1 MKKVF
6 PFFIIVLLLVVAVSV
21 VGALPGSGWKSGQQV
36 QNVGGSSAQV
46 VLTAYD
52 QGGTNYNCGTEN
64 VDPGASVT
72 YLTDVDCPVPAGFL
86 GSAVVSA
93 DQPIAAIVN
102 VNNKGTGLAAGQYQ
116 GTDGADVATTISFPL
131 VKNDHNGRTTTFYV
145 QNASNSTNDI
155 TATFNVNGV
164 TYTKSYTG
172 VAANAMVIVS
182 PTDTTPSMPSGFG
195 NVGSLTVVGTQP
207 LAGSSLEH
215 QTSAPVGQNLQASK
229 AFIAADGATD
239 VYCPLYRK
247 NHTVR
252 NQTTGAQVQ
261 NVGGAAIAVGDIVF
275 TVNASGGPVVY
286 NNTEAVDPGES
297 YTFFAGTLAGLP
309 DGTVGSATISS
320 TQPVV
325 AVVND
330 KGSQG
335 GNDRVTTYACFG
347 SGGTSVNV
355 PLAKEFAGG
364 NTTGIQVQN
373 IGGANTQVTL
383 EYKATNGKA
392 LTVKSKNAVAPGAS
406 ITSWGISNY
415 PNAEWDVLSGTP
427 GDMIGTVNGVVV
439 SGTADL
445 AVIANESSNGTYQTA
460 SDQDTKNYE
469 GFN

>member
-1 MKKVF
+1 MKKAL
-6 PFFIIVLLLVVAVSV
+6 PFIVIVLLLVVAVSV

-36 QNVGGSSAQV
+36 QNVGGANAQV

-52 QGGTNYNCGTEN
+52 QGGTSFNCGTES
-64 VDPGASVT
+64 VASGASVT

-116 GTDGADVATTISFPL
+116 GTDGADVATTIVFPL
-131 VKNDHNGRTTTFYV
+131 VKNNHNGRTTTFYV
-145 QNASNSTNDI
+145 QNASNSANDI
-155 TATFNVNGV
+155 TATFNVLGN
-164 TYTKSYTG
+164 TYTKTYTG

-182 PTDTTPSMPSGFG
+182 PTDTTPAMPSGSG
-195 NVGSLTVVGTQP
+195 TVGSLTVVGTQP

-215 QTSAPVGQNLQASK
+215 ETNVPVGENLQASK
-229 AFIAADGATD
+229 SFTAADGATE

-261 NVGGAAIAVGDIVF
+261 NVS
-275 TVNASGGPVVY
+275 NS
-286 NNTEAVDPGES
+286 AVDVEFTFNSNMGTFGPFNANIAPGAS
-297 YTFFAGTLAGLP
+297 YTFFAGTLPGIPNGAL
-309 DGTVGSATISS
+309 GSATIAS
-320 TQPVV
+320 TGPVV

-330 KGSQG
+330 KGVDNG
-335 GNDRVTTYACFG
+335 VTRVTTYACFG

-364 NTTGIQVQN
+364 NTTGVQVQN
-373 IGGANTQVTL
+373 IGGAGTQVTL
-383 EYKATNGKA
+383 EYKATNGNA
-392 LTVKSKNAVAPGAS
+392 LTVMSKGSVAPGTS

-415 PNAEWDVLSGTP
+415 PNAEWDVVSGNP
-427 GDMIGTVNGVVV
+427 AAMIGTVNGVVV
-439 SGTADL
+439 SGSSDL
-445 AVIANESSNGTYQTA
+445 AVIANESSTNAHGA
-460 SDQDTKNYE
+460 PSNQDTKNYE

>member
-1 MKKVF
+1 MKKTL
-6 PFFIIVLLLVVAVSV
+6 PIIVIVVLLAVAVSV

-52 QGGTNYNCGTEN
+52 QTGTSFNCGTES
-64 VDPGASVT
+64 VAAGASVT
-72 YLTDVDCPVPAGFL
+72 YLTDSDCPVPAGFL

-145 QNASNSTNDI
+145 QNASNSTNDM
-155 TATFNVNGV
+155 TATFNVGGSN
-164 TYTKSYTG
+164 YTKTYTG
-172 VAANAMVIVS
+172 VPANAMVIVS
-182 PTDTTPSMPSGFG
+182 PTDTTPSMPSGPG
-195 NVGSLTVVGTQP
+195 TVGSLTVVGTQP

-215 QTSAPVGQNLQASK
+215 ETSAPVGENLQASK
-229 AFIAADGATD
+229 AFTAADGSTD
-239 VYCPLYRK
+239 VFCPLFRK
-247 NHTVR
+247 NHTAK

-261 NVGGAAIAVGDIVF
+261 NVGGAAVDVDFTFNAAGGTYGPYTETIAPG
-275 TVNASGGPVVY
+275 ASH
-286 NNTEAVDPGES
+286 
-297 YTFFAGTLAGLP
+297 TFFAGSLAGIP
-309 DGTVGSATISS
+309 DGAVGSATIGS
-320 TQPVV
+320 TGPVV

-330 KGSQG
+330 KGVQD
-335 GNDRVTTYACFG
+335 GNTRVTTYACFG

-373 IGGANTQVTL
+373 IGGAATTVTL

-392 LTVKSKNAVAPGAS
+392 LTVESVNSVAPGTS

-415 PNAEWDVLSGTP
+415 PNAEWSVVSGVA
-427 GDMIGTVNGVVV
+427 GDMVGTVNGVVV
-439 SGTADL
+439 TGTSDL
-445 AVIANESSNGTYQTA
+445 AVIANESSNGTYSAA
-460 SDQDTKNYE
+460 SNQDTKNFE

>member
-1 MKKVF
+1 MKKIF
-6 PFFIIVLLLVVAVSV
+6 PIFVLAILLVVAVSV

-52 QGGTNYNCGTEN
+52 TGGTAYACGTEN
-64 VDPGASVT
+64 VAPGASVT

-102 VNNKGTGLAAGQYQ
+102 VNNRGTGSAAGQYQ
-116 GTDGADVATTISFPL
+116 GTDGADVATSISFPL

-145 QNASNSTNDI
+145 QNASNSNNDI
-155 TATFNVNGV
+155 SAVFSVGGV
-164 TYTKSYTG
+164 TYNLNKPG
-172 VAANAMVIVS
+172 VPANAMVIIS
-182 PTDTTPSMPSGFG
+182 PTDAGVPSGFG
-195 NVGSLTVVGTQP
+195 NVGSLNVTGTQP

-229 AFIAADGATD
+229 AFTAADGATD
-239 VYCPLYRK
+239 VFCPLYRK

-261 NVGGAAIAVGDIVF
+261 NVGGAAIPVGDIVF
-275 TVNASGGPVVY
+275 TINAPGGPFVY
-286 NNTEAVDPGES
+286 NNTAAVAPGDS

-320 TQPVV
+320 PQPVV

-330 KGSQG
+330 KGTQSG
-335 GNDRVTTYACFG
+335 VDRVTTYACFG

-373 IGGANTQVTL
+373 IGGAGTQVTL
-383 EYKATNGKA
+383 EYKATNGKS
-392 LTVKSKNAVAPGAS
+392 LTVKSKGSVAPGSS

-415 PNAEWDVLSGTP
+415 PNAEWDVVSGTP

-439 SGTADL
+439 SGSADL
-445 AVIANESSNGTYQTA
+445 AVIANESSNGTHGAA
-460 SDQDTKNYE
+460 SNQDTKNYE